1 MAIEKSICIEFVDG
15 LNTNS
20 RRGLAWLIVTP
31 SDKHINAKKTFEGL
45 KDRVKND
52 VRNRFDAWLSGLIHD
67 KYYHGWNEVGYTDCF
82 VFKYKKNGQHQRL
95 YGFLCHPRIN
105 DNRFLLCVLA
115 SHTTKNEHEAD
126 KSEKDRMNKLKGDEN
141 VKQALE
147 DIKKNV

>member
-52 VRNRFDAWLSGLIHD
+52 VRNRFDA
-67 KYYHGWNEVGYTDCF
+67 
-82 VFKYKKNGQHQRL
+82 
-95 YGFLCHPRIN
+95 
-105 DNRFLLCVLA
+105 
-115 SHTTKNEHEAD
+115 
-126 KSEKDRMNKLKGDEN
+126 
-141 VKQALE
+141 
-147 DIKKNV
+147 